1 MKNEKMKSA
10 GMGVLRHKAEV
21 QLKKKHLVKVVP
33 LTEADTMK
41 LIHELE
47 IHQIELGLQN
57 EELQLERD
65 KAKIAAEKFNLLY
78 EDAYTGY
85 FTLIPDGRI
94 FWLNLSGAR
103 MLGKERSKLV
113 NKFFKKYVTLDTL
126 AEFNDFFLNVFETN
140 SNVSCEVRMII
151 TGSPSIYVHIEGIL
165 SRDEHKCLLTL
176 VDITKR
182 KRAEEALQLKAMDLD
197 KFNDLMEV
205 SELRMYELKSKI
217 NMLLKKLG
225 EKERFKISN

>member
-1 MKNEKMKSA
+1 
-10 GMGVLRHKAEV
+10 
-21 QLKKKHLVKVVP
+21 
-33 LTEADTMK
+33 
-41 LIHELE
+41 
-47 IHQIELGLQN
+47 
-57 EELQLERD
+57 
-65 KAKIAAEKFNLLY
+65 
-78 EDAYTGY
+78 
-85 FTLIPDGRI
+85 
-94 FWLNLSGAR
+94 
-103 MLGKERSKLV
+103 
-113 NKFFKKYVTLDTL
+113 
-126 AEFNDFFLNVFETN
+126 
-140 SNVSCEVRMII
+140 MII

-165 SRDEHKCLLTL
+165 SRDEHNCLLTL